1 MDKYDFL
8 LALEERLADLPE
20 ADRQSSL
27 DFYAEMLDDL
37 MEGGMTEQ
45 EAVASLGSVDA
56 IAQEILMDL
65 PLPKLIKAKMKPKR
79 RMRAWEIVLL
89 AVGAPVWFPILI
101 VLAAVALAVYL
112 TLWAVVISLY
122 AADLAFAISAPAGI
136 ITAIAL
142 FVSGRPTA
150 ALLFLGAGLV
160 LVGLTV
166 LWLLLCNLTAK
177 GAWQLG
183 KLTLR
188 GIKACFIRKEGK

>member
-1 MDKYDFL
+1 MDKKEFL
-8 LALEERLADLPE
+8 SELEARLAGLPE
-20 ADRQSSL
+20 ADRRSSL

-56 IAQEILMDL
+56 IAEEILMDT

-79 RMRAWEIVLL
+79 RMRAWEIVLI
-89 AVGAPVWFPILI
+89 AVGSPVWFPILI
-101 VLAAVALAVYL
+101 ALFAVALAVYV
-112 TLWAVVISLY
+112 TLWAVVLSLY

-136 ITAIAL
+136 IAAIAL
-142 FVSGRPTA
+142 FVSGKPAA

-160 LVGLTV
+160 LAGLTV

-177 GAWQLG
+177 GVWQLG

>member
-1 MDKYDFL
+1 MDKKEFL
-8 LALEERLADLPE
+8 SALEAQLAGLPE

-37 MEGGMTEQ
+37 MEGGMTEA

-56 IAQEILMDL
+56 IAEEILMDT

-79 RMRAWEIVLL
+79 RMRAWEIVLI
-89 AVGAPVWFPILI
+89 AVGSPVWLPLLI
-101 VLAAVALAVYL
+101 ALFAVALSLYI
-112 TLWAVVISLY
+112 TLWAVVLSLY
-122 AADLAFAISAPAGI
+122 AADLAFAVSAPAGI

-142 FVSGRPTA
+142 FVSGKPTA

-160 LVGLTV
+160 LAGLTV

-177 GAWQLG
+177 GVWQLG

>member
-1 MDKYDFL
+1 MDKKEFL
-8 LALEERLADLPE
+8 SALEARLAGLPE

-37 MEGGMTEQ
+37 MEGGMTER

-56 IAQEILMDL
+56 IAEEILMDT

-79 RMRAWEIVLL
+79 RMRAWEIVLI
-89 AVGAPVWFPILI
+89 AVGSPVWFPILI
-101 VLAAVALAVYL
+101 ALFAVALSLYI
-112 TLWAVVISLY
+112 TLWAVVLSLY
-122 AADLAFAISAPAGI
+122 AADLAFAVSAPASI
-136 ITAIAL
+136 IAAIAL
-142 FVSGRPTA
+142 FVSGKPAA

-160 LVGLTV
+160 LAGLTV

-177 GAWQLG
+177 GTWQLG

>member
-1 MDKYDFL
+1 MDKKEFL
-8 LALEERLADLPE
+8 SALEARLAGLPE
-20 ADRQSSL
+20 ADLHASL

-37 MEGGMTEQ
+37 TEGGMTEQ

-56 IAQEILMDL
+56 IAQEILMDT

-79 RMRAWEIVLL
+79 RMRAWEIVLI
-89 AVGAPVWFPILI
+89 AVGSPVWFPILI
-101 VLAAVALAVYL
+101 ALFAVALSLYI

-122 AADLAFAISAPAGI
+122 AADLAFAVSAPAGI
-136 ITAIAL
+136 IAAIAL
-142 FVSGRPTA
+142 FVSGKPTA

-160 LVGLTV
+160 LAGLTV

-177 GAWQLG
+177 GTWQLG

>member
-1 MDKYDFL
+1 MDKKEFL
-8 LALEERLADLPE
+8 SALEARLAGLPE
-20 ADRQSSL
+20 ADRRSSL

-45 EAVASLGSVDA
+45 EAGASLGSVDA
-56 IAQEILMDL
+56 IAEEILMDT

-79 RMRAWEIVLL
+79 RMRAWEIVLI
-89 AVGAPVWFPILI
+89 AVGSPVWFPILI
-101 VLAAVALAVYL
+101 ALFAVALSLYI
-112 TLWAVVISLY
+112 TLWAVVLSLY

-142 FVSGRPTA
+142 FVSGKPAA

-160 LVGLTV
+160 LAGLTI

-177 GAWQLG
+177 GVWQLG

-188 GIKACFIRKEGK
+188 GIKACFVRKKGE

>member
-1 MDKYDFL
+1 MDKKEFL
-8 LALEERLADLPE
+8 SALEARLAGLPE

-37 MEGGMTEQ
+37 TEGGMTEA

-56 IAQEILMDL
+56 IAEEILMDT

-79 RMRAWEIVLL
+79 RMRAWEIVLI
-89 AVGAPVWFPILI
+89 AVGSPVWFPILI
-101 VLAAVALAVYL
+101 ALFAVALSLYI
-112 TLWAVVISLY
+112 TLWAVVLSLY
-122 AADLAFAISAPAGI
+122 AANLAFAVSAPAGI

-142 FVSGRPTA
+142 FISGKPTA

-160 LVGLTV
+160 LAGLTV

-177 GAWQLG
+177 GTWQLG

-188 GIKACFIRKEGK
+188 GIKACFVRKKGE

>member
-89 AVGAPVWFPILI
+89 AVGAPVWAPILLA
-101 VLAAVALAVYL
+101 LAAVALAVYL

-122 AADLAFAISAPAGI
+122 AADLAFAVSAPAGI
-136 ITAIAL
+136 ITAITL
-142 FVSGRPTA
+142 FASGKPTA

-177 GAWQLG
+177 GVWRLG